1 MISDCI
7 NLLLFF
13 GVLGGIRRP
22 GRRIWR
28 VWSFPNM
35 DRRAGGLLS
44 ISFFIISYTKQFT
57 TRFSTF
63 TCGDF
68 GTDYGGVLFVFLVVD
83 STHFCGGKGIR
94 GVAVYGSVDYAD
106 FMEGCD
112 CGCHGGSHEGSM
124 HATPTPGRTADPGSC
139 DDESRGL
146 KTSRKTPHHAFS
158 RTDLLADVP
167 IWSYFAANCFGRWS
181 SSVAYGTE
189 ASFLVK
195 DH

>member
-1 MISDCI
+1 MASGGG
-7 NLLLFF
+7 F
-13 GVLGGIRRP
+13 GVYGAFGVFQIWTDGLEAYYLSRFLLYLIPNNSLRDFLRSLVGILA
-22 GRRIWR
+22 RITEACCSCFW
-28 VWSFPNM
+28 
-35 DRRAGGLLS
+35 LS
-44 ISFFIISYTKQFT
+44 TQ
-57 TRFSTF
+57 
-63 TCGDF
+63 
-68 GTDYGGVLFVFLVVD
+68 LN